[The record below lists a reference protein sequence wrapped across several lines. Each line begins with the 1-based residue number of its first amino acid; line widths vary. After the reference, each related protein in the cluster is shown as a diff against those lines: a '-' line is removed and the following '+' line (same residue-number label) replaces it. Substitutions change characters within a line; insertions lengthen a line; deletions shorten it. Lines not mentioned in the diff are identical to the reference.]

1 MSDLQLSLL
10 KCLNC
15 GEVLPPGES
24 LIFFFCP
31 QCHSGMHLSGG
42 KLEGVRTEFYE
53 LVAEATGT
61 DKALP
66 FWAFDVEIRIS
77 YRDAA
82 GTAGSFFK
90 ALAATIREDP
100 TEEFLRS
107 GGRIEFFVPAFSLDL
122 EKAKNLGKQM
132 TLGKPSLAT
141 AQIQSFEPI
150 ALTCED
156 AKALGE
162 YIFLS
167 SEIELPDTAR
177 NISYT
182 FNAENPVMKI
192 IRFRKKT

>member
-1 MSDLQLSLL
+1 MTELRLSLL

-15 GEVLPPGES
+15 GEGLPPGES
-24 LIFFFCP
+24 RIFFFCP

-42 KLEGVRTEFYE
+42 KLESVRTDFHE
-53 LVAEATGT
+53 LTAEATGT

-77 YRDAA
+77 YRDAT

-107 GGRIEFFVPAFSLDL
+107 GGRITFFVPAFSLDL

-132 TLGKPSLAT
+132 TLGKPSLT
-141 AQIQSFEPI
+141 AAQTQSFEPI

-177 NISYT
+177 SLSYT

-192 IRFRKKT
+192 IRFRKNT